1 MRTELFWVFQIVSE
15 HGELDM
21 NKNLVIAIVA
31 VIVVVVFAVTV
42 FTANNQ
48 APEADGARTANEI
61 TEQKELPAGPA
72 SDPAE
77 LTDSGS

>member
-1 MRTELFWVFQIVSE
+1 
-15 HGELDM
+15 M
-21 NKNLVIAIVA
+21 NRNLVIAIVA
-31 VIVVVVFAVTV
+31 VIVVVVFAVTI

-77 LTDSGS
+77 LTSNGS